1 VSLKPPAGQLRVCGL
16 WLLRGSATTDIK
28 DAHIRGR
35 FNLGPLQGPAITE
48 IDSPLRWT
56 AFVFVPEILA
66 GGRGLPILG
75 AKIRTLG
82 SRAGLA
88 AAIGAAGASEQVVLE
103 KRAGSLA

>member
-1 VSLKPPAGQLRVCGL
+1 MLVDGLKIG
-16 WLLRGSATTDIK
+16 
-28 DAHIRGR
+28 GR
-35 FNLGPLQGPAITE
+35 DHARAVIPLVRFRSLQGPAITE